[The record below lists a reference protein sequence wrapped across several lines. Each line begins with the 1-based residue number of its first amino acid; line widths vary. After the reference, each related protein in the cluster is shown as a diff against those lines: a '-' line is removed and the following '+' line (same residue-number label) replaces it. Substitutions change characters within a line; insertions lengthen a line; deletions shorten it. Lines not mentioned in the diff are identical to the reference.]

1 MIKET
6 RGLEFKA
13 TVSNTFLKTVSAYAN
28 YGTGQIKFGIN
39 DEGQVIG
46 IDNPK
51 QTCLDIENRINDS
64 ISPQPNYS
72 LSIDDDKIIILEVQE
87 GMEKPYLYKGKAYKR
102 NDTASIPVSR
112 GELNRLTLIGVSS
125 SYDEQPAM
133 VDDLKFTQ
141 LRQELLE
148 KTGIDQFNQDIL
160 KTLNLYSESS
170 GYNHAAELL
179 ADENRFAGIDM
190 VRFGQNE
197 NEIRKRKT
205 INHVSIL
212 TQFHQSITEFRDY
225 YEYEVIKGI
234 NREKRQ
240 SIPIEAFR
248 ETIANTLV
256 HRTWDV
262 AANIQVSMYEN
273 RLEVVSPGGLPFGI
287 SEAEYLKG
295 YISVPRNPILA
306 NVFFRLNYIEM
317 FGTGI
322 KRIQAAYQ
330 DSLQQPQFFI
340 TENAIRVV
348 LPVVDNQNLTA
359 DERLV
364 LEQFTDENLSKRDL
378 VALTGLSS
386 SKINRLLKKLTEE
399 NLLIRV
405 GAGRSTKYHH

>member
-1 MIKET
+1 
-6 RGLEFKA
+6 
-13 TVSNTFLKTVSAYAN
+13 
-28 YGTGQIKFGIN
+28 
-39 DEGQVIG
+39 
-46 IDNPK
+46 
-51 QTCLDIENRINDS
+51 
-64 ISPQPNYS
+64 
-72 LSIDDDKIIILEVQE
+72 
-87 GMEKPYLYKGKAYKR
+87 
-102 NDTASIPVSR
+102 
-112 GELNRLTLIGVSS
+112 
-125 SYDEQPAM
+125 
-133 VDDLKFTQ
+133 
-141 LRQELLE
+141 
-148 KTGIDQFNQDIL
+148 
-160 KTLNLYSESS
+160 
-170 GYNHAAELL
+170 
-179 ADENRFAGIDM
+179 M

-322 KRIQAAYQ
+322 KRIQAAY
-330 DSLQQPQFFI
+330 
-340 TENAIRVV
+340 
-348 LPVVDNQNLTA
+348 
-359 DERLV
+359 
-364 LEQFTDENLSKRDL
+364 
-378 VALTGLSS
+378 
-386 SKINRLLKKLTEE
+386 
-399 NLLIRV
+399 
-405 GAGRSTKYHH
+405 